1 MGYSHLNST
10 KNEDIRLVLK
20 SLDRNNQK
28 SRGKKKTDSQLKG
41 LTAEILNVS
50 RTSVYKLSNEC
61 A

>member
-1 MGYSHLNST
+1 MSYSHLNST

-20 SLDRNNQK
+20 YLDRNNQK

-50 RTSVYKLSNEC
+50 RTSVYR
-61 A
+61 